1 MIVYLN
7 LFSWFKIC
15 PRNLY
20 SGEFFTRVVHLW
32 AFVPSNQPENPL
44 FFHLYISHDHSVFF
58 VFLSQKHINMFAM
71 SSFCFSLAFI
81 LSVCS
86 AHWTGAISS
95 LSRFFRPSLELA
107 FVGDSAFPSHI
118 CNSSTLA
125 AGYMCPA
132 TMLFVI
138 QIMLI
143 VKIQSVSSVQDL
155 FLRQFFG
162 VRHSICQCLLA
173 AHIHLVFSVPSCRC
187 YNVILQVVY
196 VFPPS
201 VLIPYISLTEFF

>member
-1 MIVYLN
+1 M
-7 LFSWFKIC
+7 
-15 PRNLY
+15 P
-20 SGEFFTRVVHLW
+20 
-32 AFVPSNQPENPL
+32 
-44 FFHLYISHDHSVFF
+44 
-58 VFLSQKHINMFAM
+58 
-71 SSFCFSLAFI
+71 
-81 LSVCS
+81 
-86 AHWTGAISS
+86 

-107 FVGDSAFPSHI
+107 FVGNSAFPSRI
-118 CNSSTLA
+118 CNSSALA

-173 AHIHLVFSVPSCRC
+173 AHIHLVFSVPSCRY
-187 YNVILQVVY
+187 YNIVLMFVY
-196 VFPPS
+196 VFPP
-201 VLIPYISLTEFF
+201 VLLVVYVGFAELLYPFQILCALEYIFFFLLLPCGMFFSPYYSAITAVRLYFLPRPFFLFRPICAEILFCEHDPHHRYFF